1 MGVINVSPESRNRH
15 TVAATRS
22 RLGGWPQPRRSR
34 ADLIDLGAQSSHY
47 EEATLTP
54 EEEWRRL
61 GPALRRSSRRSAGL
75 GRHLEAGGGE
85 ACHR

>member
-15 TVAATRS
+15 TVAATPPRPA
-22 RLGGWPQPRRSR
+22 GWPLSHAAAG

-54 EEEWRRL
+54 EE
-61 GPALRRSSRRSAGL
+61 GGAGWH
-75 GRHLEAGGGE
+75 RH
-85 ACHR
+85 